1 MLLAAVFAAAVG
13 VAAALVLFGSGSGVR
28 LPATPMAWVDQYEA
42 AAVDNPARVCTVLFS
57 SQLAGSY
64 ARLARGSCSRFFG
77 RVTSS
82 TVRVRRV
89 MREGS
94 TASVELYEPIDRT
107 RWAVVLTRRARGWQA
122 VDLLDLR

>member
-1 MLLAAVFAAAVG
+1 LVAMVSVAAVG
-13 VAAALVLFGSGSGVR
+13 GAAGLVLSGSDGGVR
-28 LPATPMAWVDQYEA
+28 LPATPMAWVDQYET

-57 SQLAGSY
+57 SQLARSY

-94 TASVELYEPIDRT
+94 TVAVELYQPIDRT

>member
-1 MLLAAVFAAAVG
+1 
-13 VAAALVLFGSGSGVR
+13 
-28 LPATPMAWVDQYEA
+28 MAWVDQYEA

-57 SQLAGSY
+57 LQLTGSY
-64 ARLARGSCSRFFG
+64 ARLAHGSCSRFFG

-89 MREGS
+89 MRDGP
-94 TASVELYEPIDRT
+94 TASVELYEPIDRM